1 MPFSQ
6 VRVARKVYVTKRVVA
21 LPSHDPGAK
30 TLEQIIHKVISYTL
44 YVRQLKQRNNYDL
57 DCIIAIDETAVWH
70 EMISN
75 ATVTDKG
82 PQSVVLKTTGHEK
95 SKVTVTLA
103 AKANG
108 DKLKPYIVFP
118 GHKPE
123 VQNLKKDPAIK
134 NRCYVESTING
145 WVNEDTIIDWV
156 ENVLKIFNFGKR
168 RLFARDSFRA
178 HLVQSVKELL
188 NKGKIDL
195 VLFPGGTTGHIQAAD
210 VSWNKPIKD
219 QPREMYD
226 QWMEERPH
234 THTKG
239 GNMRG
244 PPLKQIV
251 QILIKRL
258 LLNYFVAVL
267 CQYRMMGVRTTKLH
281 VSNQENH

>member
-1 MPFSQ
+1 MDLEEILLKSITLQ
-6 VRVARKVYVTKRVVA
+6 RSKSLRVSRKLIQSKARIYAEEKAASKGQMNDFRTSEGWLEKVYVTKRVVA

-30 TLEQIIHKVISYTL
+30 TLEQIIHKVISYIL

-82 PQSVVLKTTGHEK
+82 AKSVVLKTTGHEK

-103 AKANG
+103 AKGNG

-123 VQNLKKDPAIK
+123 VQNLIKDPAIK
-134 NRCYVESTING
+134 NRCHVESTING
-145 WVNEDTIIDWV
+145 WVNEDTTIDWV

-188 NKGKIDL
+188 NKGKIDP
-195 VLFPGGTTGHIQAAD
+195 VLIPGGTTGHIQVTD
-210 VSWNKPIKD
+210 VS
-219 QPREMYD
+219 
-226 QWMEERPH
+226 
-234 THTKG
+234 
-239 GNMRG
+239 
-244 PPLKQIV
+244 
-251 QILIKRL
+251 
-258 LLNYFVAVL
+258 
-267 CQYRMMGVRTTKLH
+267 
-281 VSNQENH
+281 